1 MVQSREMVNKI
12 RNSDIRK
19 KKRELGF
26 PMVFIQGFRNCELFK
41 DRSTRDIN
49 NKL

>member
-1 MVQSREMVNKI
+1 MVQSREMVKKI
-12 RNSDIRK
+12 QNSDIRKK

-41 DRSTRDIN
+41 DRS
-49 NKL
+49 